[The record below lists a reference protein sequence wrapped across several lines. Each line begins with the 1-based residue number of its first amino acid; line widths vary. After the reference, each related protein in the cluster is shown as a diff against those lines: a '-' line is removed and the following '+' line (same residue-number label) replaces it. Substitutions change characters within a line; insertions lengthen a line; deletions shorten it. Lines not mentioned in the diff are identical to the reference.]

1 MVYDD
6 INVVTLSANE
16 NLWSTINESEH
27 KTCVYHVPPRF
38 LIGGGGGG
46 GNGMFVPPHF

>member
-27 KTCVYHVPPRF
+27 KTCVYHMHVNRKPPTKF
-38 LIGGGGGG
+38 
-46 GNGMFVPPHF
+46 NYKPQD